1 MTPLAA
7 PQLLTALTLAV
18 GLFGLL
24 IGSFLNVVVYRVP
37 AGLSIVS
44 PPSACPGCGAQIRPG
59 DNVPV
64 LSWLL
69 LRGKCRACR
78 EPISAR
84 YPLVELGTGLAF
96 AIVTVWLVVLVSTGG
111 VSTSSASGDGST
123 SAVVANVLML
133 LAYLYLAAISIA
145 LALIDIDTHRLP
157 NAIVLPSYVVAAVL
171 LAASGLMAQDFDAL
185 LWTAIG
191 GIAMWMAYFVM
202 AFIYPAGMGFGDV
215 KLAGVLGLYLGFL
228 GLGPL
233 LVGAFAAFVLGG
245 IFAVVLLITK
255 RAGRKSGIPFGPW
268 MLLGAWLGIFWGDAI
283 WQGYLGL
290 IGL

>member
-1 MTPLAA
+1 MIAS
-7 PQLLTALTLAV
+7 PQLLVTLALAV
-18 GLFGLL
+18 GVFGLL

-37 AGLSIVS
+37 NGMSIVS
-44 PPSACPGCGAQIRPG
+44 PPSACPDCGTEIRAG

-96 AIVTVWLVVLVSTGG
+96 AAVTVWLVVSTSSTSGVSTG
-111 VSTSSASGDGST
+111 STSGLIASI
-123 SAVVANVLML
+123 LML
-133 LAYLYLAAISIA
+133 VAYLYLAAISIA

-171 LAASGLMAQDFDAL
+171 LAASGLLNQDFDAL
-185 LWTAIG
+185 LWAAIG
-191 GIAMWMAYFVM
+191 CVALWMAYFAM

-215 KLAGVLGLYLGFL
+215 KLAGLLGMYLGFL

-233 LVGAFAAFVLGG
+233 LIGAFAAFLLGG
-245 IFAVVLLITK
+245 LFAVGLVITK
-255 RAGRKSGIPFGPW
+255 RASRKSGIPFGPW
-268 MLLGAWLGIFWGDAI
+268 MLLGAWVGILWGDAL